1 MRRTHLIVGLLGV
14 IAFVITG
21 QVMGRH
27 APNIRE
33 SGPGALPANSDFGV
47 AADAAAGR
55 FPADT
60 PLRRIAADGFYFGAT
75 ARLRRTQLA
84 NLFWADRAICWRD
97 DARADRL
104 RAEAEL
110 TALTIVS
117 KIEKLQICRG
127 SSLVERRPEKAGVA
141 SSILAPGTSFVF
153 SSPHFSTPPR

>member
-1 MRRTHLIVGLLGV
+1 MCRETYIICTSAEREWIFGAPRPEYPLSFSGSTNDVRFPTHLSSGSC
-14 IAFVITG
+14 A
-21 QVMGRH
+21 
-27 APNIRE
+27 RE

-97 DARADRL
+97 DARANRL
-104 RAEAEL
+104 RAA
-110 TALTIVS
+110 AVS
-117 KIEKLQICRG
+117 ED
-127 SSLVERRPEKAGVA
+127 
-141 SSILAPGTSFVF
+141 
-153 SSPHFSTPPR
+153 